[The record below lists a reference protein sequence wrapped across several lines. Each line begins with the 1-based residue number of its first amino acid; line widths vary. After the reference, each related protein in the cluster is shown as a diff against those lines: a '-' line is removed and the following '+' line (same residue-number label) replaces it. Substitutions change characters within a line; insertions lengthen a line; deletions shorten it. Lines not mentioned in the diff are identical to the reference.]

1 MANVPPGFPPGGYSP
16 TGSGAPPPAP
26 PGAAPGYRGPMAP
39 PAYGPQGGQGGGGY
53 GPPPAQPG
61 GPAAP
66 PPGYPHAPARP
77 GYAPAYAQP
86 GVQQGGRGQP
96 GVAPGAYPPMGA
108 APGYGAPGGP
118 AGYGPPGVPP
128 GYGQPGAGPGYPGP
142 AMAPAG
148 PPKTAGGAVDTLKR
162 FGLGPSRLLGLGV
175 GVVALLGV
183 AGYGYWSYS
192 HPTIRFVNASTS
204 PALQVY
210 LDGKPVAADSQAVD
224 LGARSR
230 SEFEVGERRDGQPQ
244 ARGQGRLWGRR
255 GRAIGDDRGRRR
267 LSVCASAFEQSV
279 LDPADRWVRYGSC
292 CQSHA
297 ASGASAVV
305 LAAASS
311 ARLLVQR
318 HAEHRSGESK
328 DGQRQ
333 HQGRAAAARLRG
345 SKLRALSRAACGRR
359 ICAQSL
365 SLMKG
370 PLREAANAPWT
381 QRAGARMGSSAYAL
395 ELICDRAHRRR
406 WRSRRARRS

>member
-210 LDGKPVAADSQAVD
+210 LDGKPVAADLKLST
-224 LGARSR
+224 
-230 SEFEVGERRDGQPQ
+230 SEPEAAQNSKSASVGT
-244 ARGQGRLWGRR
+244 
-255 GRAIGDDRGRRR
+255 
-267 LSVCASAFEQSV
+267 
-279 LDPADRWVRYGSC
+279 GS
-292 CQSHA
+292 HKLEA
-297 ASGASAVV
+297 KDASGAVV
-305 LAAASS
+305 DAQSVTIEGGAAYLYAPQHSS
-311 ARLLVQR
+311 KVCWTLQTDGYGTAHVANPMQPLVPAQSFWRLPQAPDYWFSDTPNTVQVNR
-318 HAEHRSGESK
+318 KTGSGSTK
-328 DGQRQ
+328 AALRQ
-333 HQGRAAAARLRG
+333 H
-345 SKLRALSRAACGRR
+345 ACGD
-359 ICAQSL
+359 
-365 SLMKG
+365 
-370 PLREAANAPWT
+370 PNFEP
-381 QRAGARMGSSAYAL
+381 
-395 ELICDRAHRRR
+395 
-406 WRSRRARRS
+406 